1 MEKISIYDLPSI
13 AYILKWYFSRLS
25 SDMML
30 STRLVMIFFKFFVNY
45 LKINKRLKR
54 RGLIISDEKK
64 VELASLTNLQ
74 INAELHI
81 RLKEIQE
88 QL

>member
-30 STRLVMIFFKFFVNY
+30 SSRLVMIFLNF
-45 LKINKRLKR
+45 R
-54 RGLIISDEKK
+54 
-64 VELASLTNLQ
+64 
-74 INAELHI
+74 
-81 RLKEIQE
+81 
-88 QL
+88 QLFEDK

>member
-1 MEKISIYDLPSI
+1 MEKISIYDLPPI

-30 STRLVMIFFKFFVNY
+30 FPIGHDFLKFFVNY

-54 RGLIISDEKK
+54 QGLIISDEKK
-64 VELASLTNLQ
+64 SRASFINKFTN
-74 INAELHI
+74 
-81 RLKEIQE
+81 
-88 QL
+88 